1 MKTLIPIIGMPGSGK
16 STIMKNWMDRWD
28 WTYHRDGLVDHYVS
42 GDLIVLGRYDEGE
55 VFSGTDRLAMNVMP
69 EAIEFLQK
77 QEDKIVIFEGDRLSS
92 SKFFRAAL
100 DSGYDLKILNITVLD
115 NIREKRYQER
125 GSDQSKQFI
134 ESRRTKVKNLLDE
147 FGPQMTL
154 FGEELGY
161 VTTLA
166 NNFPEDAE
174 EISGHIASIIDDAII
189 GAVISD
195 L

>member
-1 MKTLIPIIGMPGSGK
+1 MKTLIALIGMPGSGK
-16 STIMKNWMDRWD
+16 STIMKEWMQNWE

-69 EAIEFLQK
+69 EAIEFLEK
-77 QEDKIVIFEGDRLSS
+77 QEDKIVVFEGDRLSS

-100 DSGYDLKILNITVLD
+100 DLGYDLKVLNITVLD
-115 NIREKRYQER
+115 NIREERYLER

-189 GAVISD
+189 GAVITD

>member
-1 MKTLIPIIGMPGSGK
+1 MKTLIALMGIPGTGK
-16 STIMKNWMDRWD
+16 STIMKEWMSRWE
-28 WTYHRDGLVDHYVS
+28 WEYNRTGLLDHYVS

-100 DSGYDLKILNITVLD
+100 DLGYDLKVLNITVAD
-115 NIREKRYQER
+115 NIREERYQER

-189 GAVISD
+189 GAVITD